1 MVKPMTTKGN
11 TMKLKTFFDDEF
23 RLYSIA
29 DCVRSIPSV
38 IDGFKP
44 SQRKCIYGMI
54 KRGENAGEI
63 KIAQASGYISQV
75 SDYHHGENSLN
86 ETLVGLAQD
95 YTGSN
100 NLNYLK
106 PNGQFGSRLSSEASA
121 PRYIFTEFTDAFRKI
136 FKKEDDIILNY
147 LESDGQQVEPDYY
160 IPIIPNIL
168 INGARGMGTGYAT
181 RILKY
186 NPKDLRD
193 NITSIL
199 KRQQPEQLLPWY
211 RGFKGTI
218 TSDESQII
226 NTGCY
231 EIVNTTTMRI
241 TELPIGVYLD
251 DYKKQLFK
259 LQDNGLIKDF
269 ENNSTET
276 SFDFLLTVPRTTT
289 QLSHEEIITKFK
301 LVSRDTQNLT
311 AWTETGH
318 IKVFEDVQ
326 EIIEHFVEF
335 RLGKYEE
342 RRKKLIE
349 LLTIDLDWM
358 VEKRRFIEFYL
369 NHSKEIA
376 NKSKK
381 ELEQLLIDNQFVNI
395 LKLLDI
401 RIYNLTKD
409 DISKLETQI
418 EKTTKDIE
426 VLNKTNC
433 VKMYLKELESLDV

>member
-1 MVKPMTTKGN
+1 
-11 TMKLKTFFDDEF
+11 MKLKTFFDDEF

-44 SQRKCIYGMI
+44 SQRKCIFGMI
-54 KRGENAGEI
+54 MRGENAGEI
-63 KIAQASGYISQV
+63 KIAQASGYISQI

-136 FKKEDDIILNY
+136 FKKDDDIILNY
-147 LESDGQQVEPDYY
+147 LDSDGQKVEPEYY

-186 NPKDLRD
+186 NPMDLRD
-193 NITSIL
+193 NILAIL
-199 KRQQPEQLLPWY
+199 KGQAPKPLLPWY

-218 TSDESQII
+218 TSDEGQII

-231 EIVNTTTMRI
+231 EIINTTTIRI

-251 DYKKQLFK
+251 DYKKLLFK

-269 ENNSTET
+269 ENNSTEQ
-276 SFDFLLTVPRTTT
+276 SFDFLLNVPRTTT
-289 QLSHEEIITKFK
+289 QLTHNEIINKFK
-301 LVSRDTQNLT
+301 LVGRDSQNLT

-318 IKVFEDVQ
+318 IKVFEDVD
-326 EIIEHFVEF
+326 EIIEHFIEF
-335 RLGKYEE
+335 RLSKYEE
-342 RRKKLIE
+342 RRNKLISI
-349 LLTIDLDWM
+349 LTADLDLM
-358 VEKRRFIEFYL
+358 NEKRRFIEYYL
-369 NHSKEIA
+369 DNSKDIA
-376 NKSKK
+376 SKNKK
-381 ELEQLLIDNQFVNI
+381 ELEQLLLDQGFVSI
-395 LKLLDI
+395 SKLLDI

-409 DISKLETQI
+409 DIAKLESQI
-418 EKTTKDIE
+418 EKTTKE
-426 VLNKTNC
+426 VEALKKTTS
-433 VKMYLKELESLDV
+433 VKMYVKELEALDI

>member
-1 MVKPMTTKGN
+1 MN
-11 TMKLKTFFDDEF
+11 NMKLKTFFDDEF

-29 DCVRSIPSV
+29 DCIRSIPSV

-44 SQRKCIYGMI
+44 SQRKCIYGMVV
-54 KRGENAGEI
+54 RGENAGEG
-63 KIAQASGYISQV
+63 KVAQLSGHISSV
-75 SDYHHGENSLN
+75 SQYHHGENSLN
-86 ETLVGLAQD
+86 ETLIGLAQD

-106 PNGQFGSRLSSEASA
+106 PNGQFGSRLSNEASA
-121 PRYIFTEFTDAFRKI
+121 PRYIFTELSDSFRKI

-147 LESDGQQVEPDYY
+147 LEEDGEKIEPDFYL
-160 IPIIPNIL
+160 PVLPNIL

-181 RILKY
+181 HILKH
-186 NPKDLRD
+186 NPVDIRD
-193 NITSIL
+193 HIVSIL
-199 KRQQPEQLLPWY
+199 RRQEPKSILPWY
-211 RGFKGTI
+211 RGFKGTVHAV
-218 TSDESQII
+218 DNQII

-231 EIVNTTTMRI
+231 EIVNSTTIRI

-251 DYKKQLFK
+251 NYKKHLFK
-259 LQDNGLIKDF
+259 LQDSGLIKDF
-269 ENNSTET
+269 DNNSTEE
-276 SFDFLLTVPRTTT
+276 SFDFIVTVPRTTT
-289 QLSHEEIITKFK
+289 QLPRETIIAKFN
-301 LVSRDTQNLT
+301 LSGRDTQNLT

-326 EIIEHFVEF
+326 EIIEHFVAF

-369 NHSKEIA
+369 NNSKDIA

-381 ELEQLLIDNQFVNI
+381 ELESMLQENGFVNI
-395 LKLLDI
+395 SKLLDI

-409 DISKLETQI
+409 DISKLESHIT
-418 EKTTKDIE
+418 KTTNDIAT
-426 VLNKTNC
+426 LNKTNC
-433 VKMYLKELESLDV
+433 VKMYIKELEALDL

>member
-1 MVKPMTTKGN
+1 MTN

-44 SQRKCIYGMI
+44 SQRKCIYGMLV
-54 KRGENAGEI
+54 RGENAGEG
-63 KIAQASGYISQV
+63 KVAQLSGHVSAVSQ
-75 SDYHHGENSLN
+75 YHHGENSLN
-86 ETLVGLAQD
+86 ETLIGLAQD

-121 PRYIFTEFTDAFRKI
+121 PRYIFTELSSSFRKI

-147 LESDGQQVEPDYY
+147 LEEDGDKIEPDFYL
-160 IPIIPNIL
+160 PIIPNIL

-181 RILKY
+181 HILKH
-186 NPKDLRD
+186 NPLEIRD
-193 NITSIL
+193 NIVSIL
-199 KRQQPEQLLPWY
+199 KRQTPNPILPWY
-211 RGFKGTI
+211 RGFKGTVTAVENQI
-218 TSDESQII
+218 T

-231 EIVNTTTMRI
+231 EIVNSTTIRI

-251 DYKKQLFK
+251 DYKKHLFK
-259 LQDNGLIKDF
+259 LQDSGLIKDF
-269 ENNSTET
+269 DNNSTEL
-276 SFDFLLTVPRTTT
+276 SFDFIVSVPRATT
-289 QLSHEEIITKFK
+289 QLTHEEIIAKFK
-301 LVSRDTQNLT
+301 LSSRDTQNLT

-349 LLTIDLDWM
+349 LLTVDLEWM

-369 NHSKEIA
+369 NHSKDIA

-381 ELEQLLIDNQFVNI
+381 ELEQLLVDNRFVNI
-395 LKLLDI
+395 SKLLDI

-418 EKTTKDIE
+418 DKTTKDIE
-426 VLNKTNC
+426 LLNKTNC
-433 VKMYLKELESLDV
+433 VKLYIKDLESLDV

>member
-1 MVKPMTTKGN
+1 
-11 TMKLKTFFDDEF
+11 MKLKTFFDEEF

-44 SQRKCIYGMI
+44 SQRKCIYGMLA
-54 KRGENAGEI
+54 RGENAGEI
-63 KIAQASGYISQV
+63 KIAQASGYISQI

-100 NLNYLK
+100 NLNYFK

-121 PRYIFTEFTDAFRKI
+121 PRYIFTEFSESFRKI
-136 FKKEDDIILNY
+136 FKREDDIILNH
-147 LESDGQQVEPDYY
+147 LESDGQKVEPDYY
-160 IPIIPNIL
+160 LPIIPNIL

-181 RILKY
+181 HILKY
-186 NPKDLRD
+186 NPMDLRD
-193 NITSIL
+193 VIVSIL
-199 KRQQPEQLLPWY
+199 KGAAPKPLLPWY
-211 RGFKGTI
+211 RGFKGTVHAV
-218 TSDESQII
+218 ENQIV

-231 EIVNTTTMRI
+231 EIVNTTTIRI
-241 TELPIGVYLD
+241 TELPIGIYLD
-251 DYKKQLFK
+251 DYKKHLFK
-259 LQDNGLIKDF
+259 LQDSGLIKDF
-269 ENNSTET
+269 DNNSTES
-276 SFDFLLTVPRTTT
+276 SFDFIVNVPRTTT
-289 QLSHEEIITKFK
+289 QLPHETIIAKFK
-301 LVSRDTQNLT
+301 LSSRDTQNLT

-326 EIIEHFVEF
+326 EIIEHFIEF

-349 LLTIDLDWM
+349 ILTANLELM
-358 VEKRRFIEFYL
+358 TEKRRFIEFYL
-369 NHSKEIA
+369 NNSKEIA
-376 NKSKK
+376 AKNKKD
-381 ELEQLLIDNQFVNI
+381 LEQLLVDNGFINI
-395 LKLLDI
+395 AKLLDI

-409 DISKLETQI
+409 DIAKLETQI
-418 EKTTKDIE
+418 EKTTKDVE
-426 VLNKTNC
+426 TLKKTTS

>member
-1 MVKPMTTKGN
+1 
-11 TMKLKTFFDDEF
+11 MKLKTFFDEEF

-44 SQRKCIYGMI
+44 SQRKCIYGMLV
-54 KRGENAGEI
+54 RGENAGEG
-63 KIAQASGYISQV
+63 KVAQLSGHISSV
-75 SDYHHGENSLN
+75 SQYHHGENSLN
-86 ETLVGLAQD
+86 ETLIGLAQD

-121 PRYIFTEFTDAFRKI
+121 PRYIFTELSESFRKI

-147 LESDGQQVEPDYY
+147 LEDDGEQIEPEFYL
-160 IPIIPNIL
+160 PILPNIL

-181 RILKY
+181 HILKY
-186 NPKDLRD
+186 NPMDLRD
-193 NITSIL
+193 VIVSTL
-199 KRQQPEQLLPWY
+199 KGLEPKTLLPWY
-211 RGFKGTI
+211 RGFKGKI
-218 TSDESQII
+218 HAVENQII

-231 EIVNTTTMRI
+231 EIVNSTTIRI

-251 DYKKQLFK
+251 NYKKHLFK
-259 LQDNGLIKDF
+259 LQDSGLIKDF
-269 ENNSTET
+269 DNNSTES
-276 SFDFLLTVPRTTT
+276 SFDFIVNVPRTTT
-289 QLSHEEIITKFK
+289 QLTHETIIAKFN
-301 LVSRDTQNLT
+301 LSGRDTQNLT

-326 EIIEHFVEF
+326 EIIEHFIEF
-335 RLGKYEE
+335 RLGKYED

-349 LLTIDLDWM
+349 LLTAGLELM
-358 VEKRRFIEFYL
+358 NEKRRFIEYYL
-369 NHSKEIA
+369 NNSKEIA
-376 NKSKK
+376 AKSKK
-381 ELEQLLIDNQFVNI
+381 DLEQLLADNGFVNI
-395 LKLLDI
+395 QKLLDI

-409 DISKLETQI
+409 DIAKLEMQI
-418 EKTTKDIE
+418 DKTTKEVE
-426 VLNKTNC
+426 VLKKTNS

>member
-1 MVKPMTTKGN
+1 
-11 TMKLKTFFDDEF
+11 MKLKTFFDEEF

-54 KRGENAGEI
+54 SRGENAGEG
-63 KIAQASGYISQV
+63 KVAQLSGHISAV
-75 SDYHHGENSLN
+75 SQYHHGENSLN

-121 PRYIFTEFTDAFRKI
+121 PRYIFTELSESFRKI
-136 FKKEDDIILNY
+136 FKREDDIILNY
-147 LESDGQQVEPDYY
+147 LEDDGERIEPDYY
-160 IPIIPNIL
+160 LPILPNIL

-181 RILKY
+181 HFLKY
-186 NPKDLRD
+186 NPMDLRD
-193 NITSIL
+193 VIVSVIKGTEPKAI
-199 KRQQPEQLLPWY
+199 LPWY
-211 RGFKGTI
+211 RGFKGTVTAVDNQI
-218 TSDESQII
+218 T

-231 EIVNTTTMRI
+231 EIVNTTTIRI

-251 DYKKQLFK
+251 DYKKHLFK
-259 LQDNGLIKDF
+259 LQDAGVIKDF
-269 ENNSTET
+269 DNNSTEKT
-276 SFDFLLTVPRTTT
+276 FDFLVNVPKTTT
-289 QLSHEEIITKFK
+289 QLTHEVIINKFK
-301 LVSRDTQNLT
+301 LSSRDTQNLT

-326 EIIEHFVEF
+326 EIIEHFIEF

-342 RRKKLIE
+342 RRNKLIE
-349 LLTIDLDWM
+349 ILTTNLELM
-358 VEKRRFIEFYL
+358 TEKRRFIEFYI
-369 NHSKEIA
+369 NNSKDIA
-376 NKSKK
+376 TKNKK
-381 ELEQLLIDNQFVNI
+381 ELEQILVDNNFVNI
-395 LKLLDI
+395 TKLLDI

-409 DISKLETQI
+409 DIAKLESQI
-418 EKTTKDIE
+418 EKTTKDVE
-426 VLNKTNC
+426 TLKKTTC